1 MAMVD
6 ELLFI
11 KKFRERK
18 AETELQ
24 KSRVRLG
31 VAAQSERTAEQV
43 LQAHIERAWAE
54 ELRLYADLC
63 ARIVKPRDIAD
74 VQQDVAQMRMEEMT
88 HQQSL
93 AQAQEQHK
101 SAQDD
106 FQLNTRKMREASTAR
121 EKFVELAR
129 THHLLVAREA
139 ERKEDLELE
148 ELASV
153 VREREEWGG
162 ETA

>member
-11 KKFRERK
+11 KTFRERK

-24 KSRVRLG
+24 KSRARLG
-31 VAAQSERTAEQV
+31 HAAQAERSAAQV
-43 LQAHIERAWAE
+43 LQDHVEQAWAE

-63 ARIVKPRDIAD
+63 ARVVKLRDIAD
-74 VQQDVAQMRMEEMT
+74 VQQDVAQMGLQEIAHR
-88 HQQSL
+88 QSL
-93 AQAQEQHK
+93 EQAQQQHRT
-101 SAQDD
+101 AQDD
-106 FQLNTRKMREASTAR
+106 FQLSTRKMRDASTAR
-121 EKFVELAR
+121 EKFVELVR
-129 THHLLVAREA
+129 NHHMLVAREA

-162 ETA
+162 EQT

>member
-11 KKFRERK
+11 KEFRERK

-24 KSRVRLG
+24 KSRARLATA
-31 VAAQSERTAEQV
+31 VQAERQAEQA
-43 LQAHIERAWAE
+43 LQDFIAQASAQ
-54 ELRLYADLC
+54 ELRLYQDLC
-63 ARIVKPRDIAD
+63 SRVVKLRDIQD
-74 VQQDVAQMRMEEMT
+74 VQGEVASMRQREQE
-88 HQQSL
+88 HAQAL
-93 AQAQEQHK
+93 AQRQQQHAQAREGF
-101 SAQDD
+101 DTD
-106 FQLNTRKMREASTAR
+106 TRRMREASTAR

-129 THHLLVAREA
+129 NFHMLAAREA
-139 ERKEDLELE
+139 ERKEELELE

-162 ETA
+162 SRP

>member
-1 MAMVD
+1 MAMID

-11 KKFRERK
+11 KEFRERK

-24 KSRVRLG
+24 TSRSRLG
-31 VAAQSERTAEQV
+31 AAAHAEREAEKTLQAYAAQAM
-43 LQAHIERAWAE
+43 AE

-63 ARIVKPRDIAD
+63 VRIVKPRDISD
-74 VQQDVAQMRMEEMT
+74 VQGEVAAMRIQELQ
-88 HQQSL
+88 HQQELEAAEKNHEL
-93 AQAQEQHK
+93 ALDH
-101 SAQDD
+101 
-106 FQLNTRKMREASTAR
+106 FQLSTRKMREASTAR

-129 THHLLVAREA
+129 THHMLEAREA

-148 ELASV
+148 ELSSV

-162 ETA
+162 EAS

>member
-1 MAMVD
+1 MAMLD

-11 KKFRERK
+11 KEFRERK

-24 KSRVRLG
+24 KSRMRLG
-31 VAAQSERTAEQV
+31 AAEQIEREAEKT
-43 LQAHIERAWAE
+43 LQAYVEQAIAE

-63 ARIVKPRDIAD
+63 VRIVKPRDIAD
-74 VQQDVAQMRMEEMT
+74 VQGEVAAMRLQEMQ
-88 HQQSL
+88 HQQALESAEQQHVL
-93 AQAQEQHK
+93 AK
-101 SAQDD
+101 DD
-106 FQLNTRKMREASTAR
+106 FQLSTRKMRDASTAR

-129 THHLLVAREA
+129 NHHMLEARES

-148 ELASV
+148 EVASI

-162 ETA
+162 EQE

>member
-11 KKFRERK
+11 KEFRERK

-24 KSRVRLG
+24 KSRARLG
-31 VAAQSERTAEQV
+31 VAAQSERQAEQT
-43 LQAHIERAWAE
+43 LQEHIDRAWAE
-54 ELRLYADLC
+54 ELRLYAELC
-63 ARIVKPRDIAD
+63 ARIVKPREIAD
-74 VQQDVAQMRMEEMT
+74 VQQHVAQMRVEEMA
-88 HQQSL
+88 HQQRL
-93 AQAQEQHK
+93 EQAQEQHK
-101 SAQDD
+101 AAQDD
-106 FQLNTRKMREASTAR
+106 FQLSTRKMREASTAR

-129 THHLLVAREA
+129 THHMLVAREA

-162 ETA
+162 EPA

>member
-1 MAMVD
+1 MAMID

-24 KSRVRLG
+24 KSRARLG
-31 VAAQSERTAEQV
+31 AAALSEKEAETV
-43 LQAHIERAWAE
+43 LQGHIEQSLAE

-63 ARIVKPRDIAD
+63 VRIVKPRDIAD
-74 VQQDVAQMRMEEMT
+74 VQGEVAAMKMQEIS

-93 AQAQEQHK
+93 ETAQQQHVV
-101 SAQDD
+101 AQDD
-106 FQLNTRKMREASTAR
+106 FQLSTRKMRDASTAR

-129 THHLLVAREA
+129 NHHILVAREA

-162 ETA
+162 DQA